1 MVNDKRIQKQV
12 EECLVRMVWE
22 EADGEESAR
31 GREWKREEGKV
42 CASLLMLAVVV
53 APPVSPSPSPS
64 LTSSLSL
71 PFPSYSFAFYPIAP
85 SLMCSVYIGMGID
98 TRHRGSLAAGAVS
111 YPAAGMLIIG
121 TRAP

>member
-1 MVNDKRIQKQV
+1 MSSKNGVGGSGWRREREGKRV
-12 EECLVRMVWE
+12 EERRRKGVFFM
-22 EADGEESAR
+22 
-31 GREWKREEGKV
+31 
-42 CASLLMLAVVV
+42 LMLAVLLRL
-53 APPVSPSPSPS
+53 PFLHLHPSF
-64 LTSSLSL
+64 LLSLSL

-85 SLMCSVYIGMGID
+85 RQLCSVYIGMGID